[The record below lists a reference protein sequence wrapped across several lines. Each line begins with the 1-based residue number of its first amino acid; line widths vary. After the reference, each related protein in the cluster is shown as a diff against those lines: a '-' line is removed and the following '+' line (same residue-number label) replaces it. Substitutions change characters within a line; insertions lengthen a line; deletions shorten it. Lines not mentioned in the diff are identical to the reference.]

1 MVHWQEVIMGKA
13 QNKHFFRHSC
23 CTKYFPT
30 RMSFSAQGMNSGGV
44 EMLNCSNVE
53 MFKCSKVQIFK
64 CSNVQML
71 SFSNVQTFKCS
82 NVELFKCSNVQMFK
96 CWTGQQICWLVKV
109 LNTDLTAAR
118 AVFSITEWDE
128 TFLLKGF
135 SFHHHFCSQT
145 LFMMQKISEPGERHD
160 PWVNREPSSEKYV
173 ARTDSRQAKGMRG
186 GWGWLY
192 RMTFSKA

>member
-1 MVHWQEVIMGKA
+1 MKLWIWSKGCIGRKSSWEKHKTSISSDILLA
-13 QNKHFFRHSC
+13 QNIFLPGC
-23 CTKYFPT
+23 L
-30 RMSFSAQGMNSGGV
+30 SAPKAWIQEG
-44 EMLNCSNVE
+44 
-53 MFKCSKVQIFK
+53 FKCS
-64 CSNVQML
+64 
-71 SFSNVQTFKCS
+71 
-82 NVELFKCSNVQMFK
+82 MFK

-128 TFLLKGF
+128 TFLLIKGIF
-135 SFHHHFCSQT
+135 ISSSFLLPNFVYD
-145 LFMMQKISEPGERHD
+145 SEPGERHD

-186 GWGWLY
+186 GWGWLF

>member
-1 MVHWQEVIMGKA
+1 MKWEWTIWIYEIGAHSALAGSHHGK
-13 QNKHFFRHSC
+13 S
-23 CTKYFPT
+23 TKQAF
-30 RMSFSAQGMNSGGV
+30 
-44 EMLNCSNVE
+44 L
-53 MFKCSKVQIFK
+53 
-64 CSNVQML
+64 
-71 SFSNVQTFKCS
+71 QTFLLHKIFSYQDVFQRPRHEFRRGS

-186 GWGWLY
+186 GWGWLF